1 MIYALYKEKKMIS
14 LTDELID
21 DRKRPPQFIS
31 PLGEGRA
38 CNTGQSDT
46 PKRRKA
52 KTSLYRR
59 ENRLI
64 RYEMRRLLFNG
75 CLDYPN
81 FAQISGKL
89 FR

>member
-1 MIYALYKEKKMIS
+1 MIS

-31 PLGEGRA
+31 HQFISPLGEGRA
-38 CNTGQSDT
+38 CNTGQSAT

-59 ENRLI
+59 ENKLI
-64 RYEMRRLLFNG
+64 MYEMRRLLFKRG
-75 CLDYPN
+75 VE
-81 FAQISGKL
+81 IKKV
-89 FR
+89 RR